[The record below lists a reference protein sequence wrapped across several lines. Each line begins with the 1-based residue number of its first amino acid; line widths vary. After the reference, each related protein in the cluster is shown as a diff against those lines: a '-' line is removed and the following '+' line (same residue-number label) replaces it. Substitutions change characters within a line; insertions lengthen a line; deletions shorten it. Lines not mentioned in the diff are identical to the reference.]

1 MKDTSKEGKKEL
13 IIILLILLVAWGI
26 CSFKEA
32 KDRDDIARDYSTN
45 TCIVVGCSKPRAYGS
60 YYCNEHEP
68 KTKDAYRNSS
78 SSSSSSDT
86 GSSNSGSS
94 KSSGSN
100 SGRSSS
106 GSSSSTTTYNTLW
119 NDPADYDD
127 PEEYADDAYGEDFDD
142 WDDAYDYWEDY

>member
-13 IIILLILLVAWGI
+13 VIILLILLTAWGI

-45 TCIVVGCSKPRAYGS
+45 TCIVVGCSKPRSYGS
-60 YYCNEHEP
+60 YYCNKHEP

-78 SSSSSSDT
+78 SSSPSSDSV
-86 GSSNSGSS
+86 SSNSGST
-94 KSSGSN
+94 KSSSSN
-100 SGRSSS
+100 S
-106 GSSSSTTTYNTLW
+106 GSSSSTTTYNSLW